1 MWEQLFPSMSLSKPH
16 YDKTV
21 CQYFNSM
28 NSMIVLNK
36 VDMTVN
42 SLSTDRSDFTATGC
56 GTNIQ
61 LRLSSS
67 SEVGISAVADDKI
80 EGTEI
85 LMLQLVLTSATQT
98 AVNNAGNI
106 FIQDTLNIRVI
117 DVTGNYKL
125 NGDNDQYCIDYYLWS
140 SFY

>member
-1 MWEQLFPSMSLSKPH
+1 M
-16 YDKTV
+16 
-21 CQYFNSM
+21 
-28 NSMIVLNK
+28 NK
-36 VDMTVN
+36 VDITVN

-85 LMLQLVLTSATQT
+85 LMLQLVLTNATQT

-125 NGDNDQYCIDYYLWS
+125 NGDDDQYCGD
-140 SFY
+140 

>member
-1 MWEQLFPSMSLSKPH
+1 MWEKLFPSMSLSKPH

-28 NSMIVLNK
+28 NCMIVLNK
-36 VDMTVN
+36 VDMTVH
-42 SLSTDRSDFTATGC
+42 SLSTDRGDFTATGC
-56 GTNIQ
+56 CTNILLQ
-61 LRLSSS
+61 LSSS

>member
-1 MWEQLFPSMSLSKPH
+1 MWEKLFPSMSLSKPH
-16 YDKTV
+16 YDTTV
-21 CQYFNSM
+21 GQYFNSM
-28 NSMIVLNK
+28 NCMIVLIK

-67 SEVGISAVADDKI
+67 SEVGISAVADAKI

-85 LMLQLVLTSATQT
+85 LMLQLVLTNATQS

-106 FIQDTLNIRVI
+106 FIQDTLNMRVI
-117 DVTGNYKL
+117 DETGNYKCVVFL
-125 NGDNDQYCIDYYLWS
+125 SKEHSTIKSWY
-140 SFY
+140 